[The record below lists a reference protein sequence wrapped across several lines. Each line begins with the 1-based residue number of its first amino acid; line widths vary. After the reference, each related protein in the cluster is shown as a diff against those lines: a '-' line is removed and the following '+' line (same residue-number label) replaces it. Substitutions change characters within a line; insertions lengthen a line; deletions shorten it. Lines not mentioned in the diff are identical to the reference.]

1 MWNMDP
7 MGLSVSAQ
15 GTSIGN
21 AWEINEWLLGY
32 LNIISNY
39 VSLNYCYLLPMSYS
53 STDTFL
59 LP

>member
-1 MWNMDP
+1 MTLKIMWNMDP

-39 VSLNYCYLLPMSYS
+39 VSLFVANEL
-53 STDTFL
+53 
-59 LP
+59 